1 MKLSVGGRLNA
12 DPQNDDIERAIDE
25 RPQGADWHIHLQS
38 NGDDYIEAFARPSGS
53 YRVAFVDRGR
63 RFHATQPVDADTVKT
78 ILVEYLNDDTDWRTE
93 CRFVPDRVKGSRSKA
108 GQRISSEPPTW
119 AVMVVA
125 GTFFVAPFIFV
136 LANRWLVHLPSGFG
150 IVWLVAG
157 PMVVMALAMLA
168 NKMMQAR
175 RASVWPQAAG
185 QITKSDVVATHH
197 QKSGEATEVTNIPA
211 IEYVFSV
218 KGSRFTGTRISIGE
232 DTGGANTEATLAHYP
247 VGAAVKVHYDPAD
260 PGNCVLE
267 REIPKDVPK
276 GCAMILAI
284 LAAIGFGGYWL
295 VVHFLTFIEPYV
307 QDARGKS
314 VVGFTIGGLVA
325 LMLFFGSRFAAK
337 SGAMWPV
344 VPGKVV
350 QSGTES
356 YRSRVNRN
364 TVTVYAPVVEYAY
377 VINGH
382 EYRSRQIQLDD
393 DGDRGSRD
401 DAQQI
406 AARYPEGSEV
416 EVHYDPGNPS
426 NAALE
431 RPAGPALYLLVIAL
445 VCFGVALYAS
455 RLLR

>member
-1 MKLSVGGRLNA
+1 MKLSVGCASNA
-12 DPQNDDIERAIDE
+12 DPQNSDIERTIDE
-25 RPQGADWHIHLQS
+25 RPQGADRHIHLQS
-38 NGDDYIEAFARPSGS
+38 NGDDYIEAFAEPDGT
-53 YRVAFVDRGR
+53 YRLAFVDRGR
-63 RFHATQPVDADTVKT
+63 RFHTAQPVDADTAKT

-93 CRFVPDRVKGSRSKA
+93 CRFVPERTKARRSKA
-108 GQRISSEPPTW
+108 GQRISSEPPAW
-119 AVMVVA
+119 AVIVVA
-125 GTFFVAPFIFV
+125 GAFFVAPLIFV
-136 LANRWLVHLPSGFG
+136 FADGWLVHLPSGFG

-157 PMVVMALAMLA
+157 PMVAMALAMLA
-168 NKMMQAR
+168 NKMIQAR

-185 QITKSDVVATHH
+185 RITRSDVVATRH

-211 IEYVFSV
+211 VEYEFSV
-218 KGSRFTGTRISIGE
+218 QGSRFTGTRISIGE

-247 VGAAVKVHYDPAD
+247 VGAAVMVYYDPAD

-284 LAAIGFGGYWL
+284 LAAVGIGGYWL

-307 QDARGKS
+307 RDGRGKS
-314 VVGFTIGGLVA
+314 AVGFTIGGLIA
-325 LMLFFGSRFAAK
+325 LALFFGSRFGAK

-344 VPGKVV
+344 VPGKVM

-356 YRSRVNRN
+356 YRTRVNRN
-364 TVTVYAPVVEYAY
+364 TVTVYGPVVEYAY

-393 DGDRGSRD
+393 DGDRGSRE
-401 DAQQI
+401 DALEV

-416 EVHYDPGNPS
+416 EVHYDPANPG

-431 RPAGPALYLLVIAL
+431 RPAGTAWYLLAIAFA
-445 VCFGVALYAS
+445 CFAVAIYAS

>member
-1 MKLSVGGRLNA
+1 MKLSVGGTVNS
-12 DPQNDDIERAIDE
+12 DPQNGDIERAIDA

-38 NGDDYIEAFARPSGS
+38 NGDDHIEASARPDGS
-53 YRVAFVDRGR
+53 YRVTFVDQGR
-63 RFHATQPVDADTVKT
+63 RFHATRPVDADTVKT

-93 CRFVPDRVKGSRSKA
+93 CRFVPDRAKGSRSKA

-125 GTFFVAPFIFV
+125 GAFFVAPLIFV
-136 LANRWLVHLPSGFG
+136 LADHWLVHLPSGFG

-168 NKMMQAR
+168 NKMIQAR

-185 QITKSDVVATHH
+185 RITKSAVVATRH

-211 IEYVFSV
+211 VEYEFSV

-247 VGAAVKVHYDPAD
+247 VGAAVMVYYDPGD

-267 REIPKDVPK
+267 REIPKDVPR
-276 GCAMILAI
+276 GCAMILAF
-284 LAAIGFGGYWL
+284 LAAVGFGGYWL

-307 QDARGKS
+307 QDGRGKS

-325 LMLFFGSRFAAK
+325 LMLFFGSRFGAK

-344 VPGKVV
+344 VPGKVM

-356 YRSRVNRN
+356 YRSRVNRS

-393 DGDRGSRD
+393 DGDPGSRD
-401 DAQQI
+401 DAQEV
-406 AARYPEGSEV
+406 ASRYPEGCDV
-416 EVHYDPGNPS
+416 EVHYDPSNPS

-431 RPAGPALYLLVIAL
+431 RPAGTAWYLLAIAL
-445 VCFGVALYAS
+445 VCFGVAIYVS
-455 RLLR
+455 GLLR

>member
-93 CRFVPDRVKGSRSKA
+93 CRFVPHRVKGSRSKA

-218 KGSRFTGTRISIGE
+218 KGRRFTGTRISIGE
-232 DTGGANTEATLAHYP
+232 DTGGANPRRHLRT
-247 VGAAVKVHYDPAD
+247 
-260 PGNCVLE
+260 
-267 REIPKDVPK
+267 IP
-276 GCAMILAI
+276 
-284 LAAIGFGGYWL
+284 
-295 VVHFLTFIEPYV
+295 
-307 QDARGKS
+307 S
-314 VVGFTIGGLVA
+314 
-325 LMLFFGSRFAAK
+325 
-337 SGAMWPV
+337 
-344 VPGKVV
+344 
-350 QSGTES
+350 
-356 YRSRVNRN
+356 
-364 TVTVYAPVVEYAY
+364 AP
-377 VINGH
+377 
-382 EYRSRQIQLDD
+382 
-393 DGDRGSRD
+393 
-401 DAQQI
+401 
-406 AARYPEGSEV
+406 P
-416 EVHYDPGNPS
+416 
-426 NAALE
+426 
-431 RPAGPALYLLVIAL
+431 
-445 VCFGVALYAS
+445 
-455 RLLR
+455 